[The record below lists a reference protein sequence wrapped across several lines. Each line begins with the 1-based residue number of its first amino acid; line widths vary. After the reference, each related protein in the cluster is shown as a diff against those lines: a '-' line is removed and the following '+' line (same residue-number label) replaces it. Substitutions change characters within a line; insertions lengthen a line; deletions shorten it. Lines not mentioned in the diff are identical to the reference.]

1 MAKILHP
8 NRKFGD
14 DILQLPIRDRVEFF
28 SNKQIKHQVLSK
40 AYDELLMKAK
50 KIGGVEFIQMVGPA
64 GVGKSCA
71 VERFVED
78 KLVENQVSMEKNSR
92 IVPVISVQ
100 CPASIGSKFS
110 WEPLLKRILRTG
122 GDAFIDRGSYAL
134 EYSEGVSQ
142 KEISKL
148 LLSNSKVS
156 DLVEVIQNFLFQR
169 QVKYLVIDEAQHII
183 DACRTALEA
192 LQCMELLKSLAS
204 LSGCII
210 VLVGTYRLLRFG
222 ESSAQLGRRSE
233 IIELGPYQR
242 GSEKDLKHFAYA
254 LDGLLVRYPIRFSD
268 ALFNK
273 VSEIHLGCC
282 GCIGI
287 LKDWLT
293 KTLYRT
299 LESGEDHVSVKSLMD
314 NRMDPRELQRVAEE
328 IRMGKDY
335 FSRVSMLDVENM
347 LQGVKTTVY
356 KKSGSRGVQRKPSHD
371 PVGPQL

>member
-1 MAKILHP
+1 MAKTLHP

-14 DILQLPIRDRVEFF
+14 DILQLPITDRVEFF
-28 SNKQIKHQVLSK
+28 ADKQIKHQILSQ

-50 KIGGVEFIQMVGPA
+50 KIGGVEFIEMVGPTGA
-64 GVGKSCA
+64 GKSCA
-71 VERFVED
+71 ARKFVED
-78 KLVENQVSMEKNSR
+78 KLAESQESMKNDPR
-92 IVPVISVQ
+92 MVPVISVQ
-100 CPASIGSKFS
+100 CPASIGGKFA
-110 WEPLLKRILRTG
+110 WDPLLKSILRTG
-122 GDAFIDRGSYAL
+122 GDALIDSGSYAL
-134 EYSEGVSQ
+134 EFSEGVSQ

-148 LLSNSKVS
+148 LLKDNKVS

-169 QVKYLVIDEAQHII
+169 QVRYLIIDEAQHII
-183 DACRTALEA
+183 DACRTPLEA

-222 ESSAQLGRRSE
+222 ETSAQLGRRSE
-233 IIELGPYQR
+233 IIELGPYHR
-242 GSEKDLKHFAYA
+242 GSQKDLDHFAYA
-254 LDGLLVRYPIRFSD
+254 LDGLLARYPIRFSD
-268 ALFNK
+268 ALFDK

-299 LESGEDHVSVKSLMD
+299 LESGGDYVSVKSLMD
-314 NRMDPRELQRVAEE
+314 NRMDPRELNRVAAE
-328 IRMGKDY
+328 IKMGKDY
-335 FSRVSMLDVENM
+335 FSRVTMFDVEDM
-347 LQGVKTTVY
+347 LLGGGTQIH
-356 KKSGSRGVQRKPSHD
+356 KKSGPRGVQRKPSHD